1 MFDKLAVRFAGLA
14 CAAVLAGTLLAPRA
28 EAAPLT
34 FYNNAGTQHTERFT
48 IGCGSETGSCA
59 GLLQAVTD
67 TNPLAWSSTLGQ
79 MLVFPSSADPTTET
93 NLVNGLLG
101 TNLTASSG
109 HIEPANKNHSQFAM
123 GADYFLVKVGNGPT
137 NQPYALLQNIS
148 GGSLLDLWFTA
159 TGQAGGLS
167 HYITFD
173 SGESGGDNGNG
184 GTVTAVPEPGVLG
197 MFGLGLL
204 LAGLGYRLR
213 RRDPA

>member
-14 CAAVLAGTLLAPRA
+14 CAAVLAGTLFAPRA
-28 EAAPLT
+28 EAAPIT
-34 FYNNAGTQHTERFT
+34 FHSNAGTQHTDRFT
-48 IGCGSETGSCA
+48 IGCGSANGSCA
-59 GLLQAVTD
+59 RLLQAVTG
-67 TNPLAWSSTLGQ
+67 TNPLAWSSTRGR
-79 MLVFPSSADPTTET
+79 MPAFPGNANPTIET
-93 NLVNGLLG
+93 NPVSGLLG

-109 HIEPANKNHSQFAM
+109 QPEPANKNHSQFAM
-123 GADYFLVKVGNGPT
+123 NADCFLVKAGNGPT

-173 SGESGGDNGNG
+173 AAESGGDNGNG
-184 GTVTAVPEPGVLG
+184 GTVTAVPEPGALG
-197 MFGLGLL
+197 MFGVGLL
-204 LAGLGYRLR
+204 LAGLGNRLR